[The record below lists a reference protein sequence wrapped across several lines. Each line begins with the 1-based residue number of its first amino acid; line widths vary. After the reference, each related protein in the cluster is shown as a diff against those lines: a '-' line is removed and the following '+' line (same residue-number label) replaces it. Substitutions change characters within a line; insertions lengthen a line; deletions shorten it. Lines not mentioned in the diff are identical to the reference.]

1 MKLLSGEHIEFRQ
14 KLKKL
19 DLGPIAYKLMHREE
33 GFGWTKGRT
42 KQAIAHYLM
51 FLSLIYLYPNQPIV
65 PTAEIDQ
72 VWHQHILD
80 TDKYA
85 TDCQMLFG
93 EFIHHFPYYG
103 LRGKGDRQNRQ
114 QAFAKTQ
121 LLFQK
126 HFATDI
132 TEFTDELSKNL
143 AKGQPCT
150 LQGRAN
156 SGKPSACVLRRGSSG
171 QKRPHVSFSFDEV
184 V

>member
-1 MKLLSGEHIEFRQ
+1 MKSLSGQHTEFRQ
-14 KLKKL
+14 KLKSL
-19 DLGPIAYKLMHREE
+19 DLGPIAYKLMHRDE
-33 GFGWTKGRT
+33 GLGWTKVRT
-42 KQAIAHYLM
+42 KQAIARYLM
-51 FLSLIYLYPNQPIV
+51 FLILIYLYPNQPIV

-85 TDCQMLFG
+85 ADCQMLFG

-103 LRGKGDRQNRQ
+103 LRGKGDRQNWQ
-114 QAFAKTQ
+114 QDFARTK

-132 TEFTDELSKNL
+132 DELNKNI
-143 AKGQPCT
+143 ASGKACT
-150 LQGRAN
+150 LQGRAT
-156 SGKPSACVLRRGSSG
+156 GKPSGCVLRRGNSR
-171 QKRPHVSFSFDEV
+171 QQRPHVNFSFDEV